1 MSALSTRGTWAENV
15 GLHFKV
21 MVLKPSLHPVRDT
34 PQTGGWTHSPFVN
47 VFPQAGP
54 GRCWPR
60 MTSLSWRKGR
70 DRQRDK
76 ESEET
81 ETEGRESE
89 EGKDREAVR
98 GGKEGEEAEETLL
111 NAACEHRGTSTWK
124 QAGLNHP
131 QNMPL

>member
-1 MSALSTRGTWAENV
+1 
-15 GLHFKV
+15 
-21 MVLKPSLHPVRDT
+21 
-34 PQTGGWTHSPFVN
+34 
-47 VFPQAGP
+47 
-54 GRCWPR
+54 

-98 GGKEGEEAEETLL
+98 GGREGEEAEETLL
-111 NAACEHRGTSTWK
+111 NAACEHRSTSTWK